1 MALISVVPKCLKMV
15 VYNLIILS
23 VVDHLDPL
31 QYVYRLHCG
40 VSDAALT
47 LLDAILQ
54 DLDTFSTYA
63 SVMFMEFSNA
73 FNIVQPHLLLKLE
86 RMGLKMSLTGIA
98 GSDICRLLNK

>member
-31 QYVYRLHCG
+31 QYVYRLYFG
-40 VSDAALT
+40 VSDATLT

-54 DLDTFSTYA
+54 HLDPSGTYVRVLFVDFS
-63 SVMFMEFSNA
+63 SA
-73 FNIVQPHLLLKLE
+73 FNTV
-86 RMGLKMSLTGIA
+86 
-98 GSDICRLLNK
+98 